1 MSPSR
6 SWRLPA
12 PVAVLACS
20 WLLAAALCCV
30 SAEDVANNQ
39 VFGGLFGKPRK
50 IRSSEELLSAI
61 VNDCIGGEMS
71 TMSCLR
77 VKVLSYL
84 DSVVGLNGA
93 SSADVVSARA
103 LEDGSADA
111 KMDKLIADRMR
122 RYLDTQQFQ
131 VKLPDFLF
139 EEGGVL
145 SFRPAQ
151 GVDGIQLSFPSDG
164 EGEGRALLS
173 EERGLLLKK
182 KLLLPAL
189 VLMKLKMKAL
199 MPIFMAIIGAKA
211 MKALVM
217 SKLALTLV
225 LGFLLVQLLKK
236 FGMMM
241 PMGMGMDATTT
252 MAPMTAYG
260 PPAPIPSYGPPQ
272 PTYGP
277 PQPSYGPPPQP
288 SYGPPTNSY
297 GPPASGP
304 AGPAPTMS
312 SYDPNSWSP
321 SPDSAQSGSAPYSR
335 VWDAHSLAYS
345 SYQPQR
351 DQRDTTASSGTAAG
365 ASSATSSSATVTA
378 TQY

>member
-1 MSPSR
+1 MSVP
-6 SWRLPA
+6 
-12 PVAVLACS
+12 
-20 WLLAAALCCV
+20 
-30 SAEDVANNQ
+30 
-39 VFGGLFGKPRK
+39 
-50 IRSSEELLSAI
+50 
-61 VNDCIGGEMS
+61 
-71 TMSCLR
+71 
-77 VKVLSYL
+77 
-84 DSVVGLNGA
+84 
-93 SSADVVSARA
+93 
-103 LEDGSADA
+103 
-111 KMDKLIADRMR
+111 
-122 RYLDTQQFQ
+122 
-131 VKLPDFLF
+131 
-139 EEGGVL
+139 
-145 SFRPAQ
+145 
-151 GVDGIQLSFPSDG
+151 
-164 EGEGRALLS
+164 
-173 EERGLLLKK
+173 ERGLLLKK

-236 FGMMM
+236 FGMLL

-321 SPDSAQSGSAPYSR
+321 SSDSAQSASAPYSR

-351 DQRDTTASSGTAAG
+351 DQRDTTASSSLASATG
-365 ASSATSSSATVTA
+365 ASPSTSSSATVTA

>member
-1 MSPSR
+1 MI
-6 SWRLPA
+6 
-12 PVAVLACS
+12 
-20 WLLAAALCCV
+20 
-30 SAEDVANNQ
+30 
-39 VFGGLFGKPRK
+39 K
-50 IRSSEELLSAI
+50 
-61 VNDCIGGEMS
+61 
-71 TMSCLR
+71 
-77 VKVLSYL
+77 
-84 DSVVGLNGA
+84 LN
-93 SSADVVSARA
+93 
-103 LEDGSADA
+103 
-111 KMDKLIADRMR
+111 
-122 RYLDTQQFQ
+122 
-131 VKLPDFLF
+131 
-139 EEGGVL
+139 
-145 SFRPAQ
+145 
-151 GVDGIQLSFPSDG
+151 
-164 EGEGRALLS
+164 ALLLFVVA
-173 EERGLLLKK
+173 ERGILLKK

-199 MPIFMAIIGAKA
+199 MPIFMALIGAKA

-252 MAPMTAYG
+252 MAPMTQYG
-260 PPAPIPSYGPPQ
+260 APAPSYGPPQ

-304 AGPAPTMS
+304 APTMS
-312 SYDPNSWSP
+312 SYDPNSWAPSDSTQSSSSP
-321 SPDSAQSGSAPYSR
+321 YAR
-335 VWDAHSLAYS
+335 VWDAHSLAFS

-351 DQRDTTASSGTAAG
+351 EAASGTGSG
-365 ASSATSSSATVTA
+365 ASSASSSSASQGAVTA